1 MDKKPSIFVSSTI
14 RDFRD
19 LRGALKY
26 YLEELGYAVLL
37 SEYNDFPKSLDKSA
51 YEACLG
57 AIAKADYYI
66 LLIGEEVGSP
76 WNAAE
81 GISITRME
89 YREAYSLAQEGR
101 IRMLLFVRRSV
112 WEARSRWKCMATAIG
127 TCHGQEQMDEAL
139 SQHIERCIAPSMKNP
154 ERVFSF
160 LDEVSRA
167 EETEEAAR
175 AGTPFPESN
184 WVHCFESFR
193 DLADVLRVH
202 LGISGSLQEA
212 IIRTSLK
219 REILVNLS
227 LLLQKGKHGVFPTYT
242 WAAPARE
249 AFAGGLESTTT
260 MSTAHLRWVVQ
271 YALFGARGVTILRTR
286 ILDRALETGF
296 GLEYDRRT
304 SELNYTPLSERLFQ
318 LRESLAR
325 LQMLR
330 NNNTDKL
337 LGFVTT
343 YLERSK
349 RPGTVSVQNADL
361 IYALTVAGEEENS
374 VRLLQGV
381 YLATEG
387 CDSILEGVVLNPPTP
402 LRAEEEQV
410 AWEEVSLNETIGWVH
425 QTTDQDAS

>member
-1 MDKKPSIFVSSTI
+1 MNKKPSIFVSSTI

-37 SEYNDFPKSLDKSA
+37 SEYNDFPKPLDKSA
-51 YEACLG
+51 YEACLKAVG
-57 AIAKADYYI
+57 QADYYI
-66 LLIGEEVGSP
+66 LLIGEEVGSL
-76 WNAAE
+76 WSAAE
-81 GISITRME
+81 GISVTRME
-89 YREAYSLAQEGR
+89 YREAYSLAQEDR
-101 IRMLLFVRRSV
+101 IRMLLFVRRCV
-112 WEARSRWKCMATAIG
+112 WEARSRWKCMATAMT

-139 SQHIERCIAPSMKNP
+139 SQQIGGCIAPSIKDP
-154 ERVFSF
+154 EHVFSF
-160 LDEVSRA
+160 LDEVARA

-193 DLADVLRVH
+193 DLADALRVH

-212 IIRTSLK
+212 IMRTSLR

-227 LLLQKGKHGVFPTYT
+227 LLLQKGKHRVFPTYT
-242 WAAPARE
+242 WATSAQE
-249 AFAGGLESTTT
+249 AFAGGLEGATT
-260 MSTAHLRWVVQ
+260 MTTAHLRQVIQ
-271 YALFGARGVTILRTR
+271 YTLFGGRGVTMLRTR

-304 SELNYTPLSERLFQ
+304 SELNYTRLSERLFQ
-318 LRESLAR
+318 LRESLGR

-330 NNNTDKL
+330 NSNTDKL
-337 LGFVTT
+337 MGFVTT
-343 YLERSK
+343 YLEQSK
-349 RPGTVSVQNADL
+349 LSGTTSVQNADL

-381 YLATEG
+381 YLAMEG
-387 CDSILEGVVLNPPTP
+387 DDSVLEDVVLNPPTP
-402 LRAEEEQV
+402 LRAEQEQV
-410 AWEEVSLNETIGWVH
+410 AWEEVSLNETTGWLHPTAH
-425 QTTDQDAS
+425 QNAS